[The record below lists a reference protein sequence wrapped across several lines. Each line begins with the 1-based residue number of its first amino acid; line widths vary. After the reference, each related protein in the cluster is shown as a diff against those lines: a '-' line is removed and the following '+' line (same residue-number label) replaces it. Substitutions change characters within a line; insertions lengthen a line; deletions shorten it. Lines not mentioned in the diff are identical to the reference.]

1 MARVWYRTIAI
12 IVCAVLASGI
22 GWADTGIKGGTP
34 GGPAP
39 VADPDDLSEGFDDI
53 TNLPGWFTQNNSDPI
68 GTTDW
73 FQGNDT
79 VFPAHAGAPT
89 AYIGANFNNTAG
101 SLISNWLLTPELPL
115 DNCGTM
121 SFYTRTVAGSS
132 WPDRLEVRFSQ
143 AGASTNVGTGYAGT
157 GDFTNLIIQINP
169 SLTVG
174 GYPESWTEFTY
185 DFSAASPATTGR
197 IAFRCYVDDAGP
209 VGNNSNYIGID
220 TFTYT
225 DGTGCGTG
233 GGGGGGGGTG
243 GVANPVP
250 TLSSAGVVVLVLAL
264 IAISVVLI
272 RRRM

>member
-1 MARVWYRTIAI
+1 MAVM
-12 IVCAVLASGI
+12 VCALIASGLA
-22 GWADTGIKGGTP
+22 WADNSAKGGP
-34 GGPAP
+34 YGGPVP
-39 VADPDDLSEGFDDI
+39 LADPDDLTEGFDDI
-53 TNLPGWFTQNNSDPI
+53 TAMPGWFMQNNSDPI

-73 FQGNDT
+73 FQGNDA

-115 DNCGTM
+115 DNCGAM
-121 SFYTRTVAGSS
+121 SFYTTTGVGSS
-132 WPDRLEVRFSQ
+132 WPDRLEVRYSQ

-157 GDFTNLIIQINP
+157 GDFTNLIIEINP

-185 DFSAASPATTGR
+185 DFGIAQPASTGR
-197 IAFRCYVDDAGP
+197 IAFRYYVDSAGP
-209 VGNNSNYIGID
+209 TGINSNYIGID
-220 TFTYT
+220 TFNYV
-225 DGTGCGTG
+225 DGPGCGGT
-233 GGGGGGGGTG
+233 GGGGGGGTG
-243 GVANPVP
+243 GLATPVP
-250 TLSSAGVVVLVLAL
+250 TLSNSGLLVMVLAL